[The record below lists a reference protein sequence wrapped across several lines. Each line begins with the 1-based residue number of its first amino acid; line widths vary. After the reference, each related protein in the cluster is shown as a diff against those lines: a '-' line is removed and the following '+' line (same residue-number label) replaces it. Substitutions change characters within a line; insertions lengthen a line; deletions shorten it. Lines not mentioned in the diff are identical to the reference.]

1 MRRHPL
7 TWFFVLLLCAAG
19 VWLLLRQ
26 NHNSHISKVKVT
38 PSAAEQFTSAW
49 KSLPHRVASQN
60 AIKAAVAA
68 AQTNHFAWRLSNT
81 SKPLKQLVHDPHAI
95 LLENAFIDTS
105 AKTINL
111 PIPNNLRSQGDPGAY
126 VVQANGTISPA
137 FRAMLAQAGATMVSY
152 IPNNAYLVRATETV
166 ANDLAAN
173 PQVQAVVPY
182 EPYYKVQAPLLALA
196 DQPLPANVQLNLA
209 LFPEDAATTLQQI
222 EQLGGILISEQN
234 SLAGY
239 PIVKVEPP
247 PNWTAVAQLPGVHIV
262 EPSFRRGLANDL
274 ARPALGVAAD
284 PFTPT
289 NYLNLQGLNVTVQIN
304 DSGIDT
310 NHPDLQGRVFFNDP
324 AEGFDTD
331 GHGTHIAG
339 IIAGSGLESPTVTNA
354 SIDTANLT
362 SLIPGYFGI
371 SGTNGQF
378 RGKAPLANMFAMNF
392 QDDDL
397 TLQETAATNNA
408 LISNNSWN
416 FAGDFDYD
424 LEAASYDAATRDA
437 LPFTTGAQPVLFV
450 FSSGNDGGGNAFNV
464 DGNNPDSIDSPA
476 TAKDVMT
483 VGALEEDRMITN
495 IVTNADGTVSAI
507 WQGQTDDASGVPGFS
522 SSGNVGIGTEGT
534 FGRYKPDVV
543 APGTFVISCRSSE
556 WNTNTYFNP
565 TNDNFDVFPDFIEG
579 DSVSVAPFDF
589 FVPSNA
595 VEVIFTMVTNLESP
609 RELTNSMPVYISNG
623 TPVPS
628 PFTLVGAGPN
638 PVVVSPAAALDQDWS
653 VEVSN
658 VTTVPIAY
666 DLIVD
671 VLTTNNA
678 GDYFQVLFGM
688 DDMLGTQPE
697 FYRYETGTSMSAAA
711 ISGFLADIEDYFTN
725 QLGLMPSPAL
735 LKAMTINGSRAIG
748 TYKFQVQNT
757 INEAGWGQPDL
768 SNSVPT
774 ALTNIPVAGQ
784 INTLGPACSTF
795 FRDQNVSNAL
805 ATGDSETFNVT
816 VITNDDA
823 QFQPLRFTVAW
834 TDPPGDPSAGVKLVN
849 SLELVVTDLDNP
861 GIIYYGNDIGPDQTF
876 NTAEGTNT
884 PPVVDN
890 INNIQNIFIF
900 PPLDSHYS
908 VTVIGSSV
916 NVNAVTEQT
925 NNDVQDFAMVIS
937 SGDMG
942 EITDALMVA
951 DGGIVSNPTR
961 DQNISFA
968 VTNTVLLNQTAGA
981 NTPLLGTN
989 TIPLTMMGTN
999 SQFTIG
1005 MTNEWHFY
1013 LVTNLTTFT
1022 NAVFITFNAETLA
1035 TPRMGVLADS
1045 IANST
1050 VPGPDLDMLVTRTST
1065 DGNAAELTNLWP
1077 SVVSNCLYST
1087 SGDGSSLV
1095 SGGTDFVAYT
1105 NAVPNEVFY
1114 VGVKSENHMAVQY
1127 DFVPIFT
1134 QTPFGGQDTNGNQY
1148 LNGLNVPQPIAE
1160 GTPSAP
1166 SKTFVFMLDLDP
1178 VQIQNV
1184 VVTNTIL
1191 AQNFG
1196 SLVGSLKH
1204 NGKTVVLNN
1213 HDSFGGQAGTF
1224 KLIYD
1229 DSGQNDIPGSRPS
1242 DGPGSLRN
1250 YDGADGT
1257 GIWQLTEEGT
1267 TLAQTGVVENSQIFL
1282 QKHQDP
1288 QNGINVVLQPGEWFY
1303 DFVVVP
1309 PGITNLEIF
1318 GTNVTAALAPQSIQM
1333 FLLEGAPPTANDFDF
1348 EVPLNQGI
1356 PPGNEI
1362 SDGPPLAP
1370 DVYWIGL
1377 FNPNLSGAAQDVF
1390 LLAVLNGIST
1400 VAQPTLFTD
1409 TNATPIVIDAVTNTT
1424 IVVSNA
1430 NTISSVNVGMV
1441 VQYPRMSDLAFTLIS
1456 PTGQRILLMENRG
1469 GPTATNAGDVFFIT
1483 NSIGFVTANGSFQPN
1498 TNYIPVGTASG
1509 SVTINYNMFTLPDD
1523 MTVYDGTN
1531 GPFTAGNVLFDTGL
1545 ISGSGSITVA
1555 YSGTV
1560 PAITIIMNQFG
1571 NPATNG
1577 ADAWTYNL
1585 NGIEPDYNFLTFTED
1600 TNLTDI
1606 PIKFATPPF
1615 DLRDLGT
1622 NFTFGNLDFATNGD
1636 YFGQTNINDAFGG
1649 WFVPS
1654 NLVVQVTNGVVFTNN
1669 YNEVSVVSDPAIAFG
1684 SNTNS
1689 SNYLALGYGV
1699 IQRTNNATPFRLD
1712 TFSYEYRGPG
1722 IAGWWR
1728 GEGDARDSSDAEQR
1742 GQNGS
1747 LIGRFD
1753 FPAGEVSQAFA
1764 MENNGG
1770 EFDFAGTN
1778 GYVQIR
1784 QQPFLV
1790 QASTNASGNPEN
1802 GSGTVTVQTSSL
1814 DVGTGPGLTVEG
1826 WINPT
1831 NVSFQQP
1838 LVEWLTRVPTNGSD
1852 TNLFI
1857 RAGPFLDRAT
1867 EHYYYMLGTTD
1878 WLTSEQW
1885 AEDLGGHLATVD
1897 TADEQNWI
1905 FDTFAGY
1912 AGKSRNLWIGLTN
1925 LSGVS
1930 GTATNFVYSSGATNL
1945 YFNWLSTQPNDTCR
1959 DANYTFMFG
1968 NTNTYRGLWTLASDF
1983 GVTCDDP
1990 TNTNVVYGVVEVTN
2004 QMTNG
2009 VQFWI
2014 SITTAPGATNI
2025 IMTNTGCLFANVV
2038 DSTNGSH
2045 WIYSA
2050 PGLVQSNLFQH
2061 VALTYNTNSGI
2072 ANLYY
2077 NGTNVA
2083 STNWGGIH
2091 FIPKTTGDVLLGK
2104 DMNLESSNFYG
2115 GLMDEMSIYGRA
2127 LSDAEIQAIYSVSAF
2142 TTNRLIGKFDPTVT
2156 PPESLAKAQVV
2167 LGNHT
2172 NMILG
2177 ANNTWQQ
2184 GSFTFTTQ
2192 TNALFMQISGIQP
2205 GILLDDFS
2213 LSQAPLGNLY
2223 YQPEQSLD
2231 ELKGESAQGNWTLE
2245 IWDTR
2250 LNAPATNAQVIN
2262 WQLQMIL
2269 QTNNLL
2275 PVPFGSEQPGNITV
2289 NPGQI
2294 TTLAVTVPSWV
2305 TVTTNRL
2312 ISSTLPLNVFVNTNA
2327 PPTASVPPDYF
2338 LYPSSG
2344 PNNSGSAVLDAAT
2357 TPPTPP
2363 IAPAVPPAFIP
2374 GQTYYIGLQNPGT
2387 SAASVVFEVDFNVIA
2402 LTNNLPFQG
2411 TLATNTSLNYF
2422 SFDVTTNNPYEATFQ
2437 LLNQSGNADLVVSKG
2452 GPLPTLTSSDYGSFN
2467 SGRADENIYVLT
2479 NSSPVPLSP
2488 GTWYLGVFNRD
2499 SGAVNYTVL
2508 AKELDLPLPT
2518 PTLQTSNMTLVQLTN
2533 GVPLDFTSGPGAALT
2548 NFFYFIVTNNV
2559 APGMTNVGSIRFE
2572 LYNETGNGGLTV
2584 QTNIPPFAPPFF
2596 QSSDEPGTLPNFIQ
2610 VQTNSALT
2618 NLNATWYLGVPNNTT
2633 NVINYTIVAVIDT
2646 NNVFPAFP
2654 GAQGAGAGALG
2665 ASIRN
2670 GFSTNN
2676 TVYHVF
2682 KTTDDGSFGTLR
2694 DAVSSTNRTIIFDIS
2709 GVIALQSPLTITNS
2723 YLTIEGQTAPPGGIT
2738 VAGAP
2743 FTVQNAHDVILR
2755 DLRLRSSYSSSI
2767 LPAQTLYESEQF
2779 SGAINEYSSAG
2790 VATTFVAST
2799 HPLGE
2804 QIAFNSS
2811 GDLFV
2816 GNNSGSSITEITPGG
2831 TASNFGSGFSG
2842 PGGVAVD
2849 SAGNVF
2855 VADGAAN
2862 VIYKLN
2868 ANGTSQSVFATTG
2881 LNQPHFLTFDG
2892 AGNLFVSDFG
2902 SGNIYEFSP
2911 TGTRT
2916 TYASGFTNPTGLAF
2930 NSAGDLFVADLS
2942 NGGTV
2947 TEITPSGRSV
2957 VITLPN
2963 PQCLAFDNT
2972 GDLFVAVNST
2982 SGGPA
2987 PYLEEISSTGVASVF
3002 STQVSSPIGVAFG
3015 PVPAQTLFSSESGS
3029 PNSIDEFTPAGGPST
3044 FTATGLN
3051 VPYGIAFDSAGNLY
3065 VANCLNDAG
3074 SGGYITEITPGG
3086 VQSTFASQADPKGM
3100 AFDKAGNLYVTDYHT
3115 GNIYKY
3121 TPAGVQ
3127 SLFAMV
3133 PNGCQA
3139 LAFDSAGNLYV
3150 NTTYGG
3156 GTETIVKITPGGVQ
3170 STFAS
3175 GLSYI
3180 GGLAFDSAGNLYESD
3195 NGVGNIYKFTP
3206 AGVQSTFATLSNIGG
3221 LAFDTAGNLFVAA
3234 GSAIDKF
3241 TPAGVPSTF
3250 ASGLSGPVGLA
3261 FAPVATS
3268 AAQSGGGAY
3277 SLQLNTVSN
3286 VIGDHLSITWST
3298 NDNLYI
3304 ANSTNT
3310 TVQWSIISD
3319 SIHGANGFGS
3329 GTILDTNNG
3338 GISLNHNLYADNA
3351 YANPQ
3356 LNGNVTLD
3364 FVDNVIYDWG
3374 TNAGISANDSP
3385 DTFTNY
3391 LNYAC
3396 NYVIA
3401 STNSLTN
3408 YIAFWGGTTNTWI
3421 YQTNNFID
3429 SDTNGI
3435 LNGANTQWNMFTN
3448 QFTETN
3454 QFPLP
3459 QPSVDEAYLAYEKV
3473 LDFAGV
3479 DLFKR
3484 DFIDSNIV
3492 ENVRQ
3497 QDGSIISSPGG
3508 LPTLSSTLIYLDSV
3522 NDGVPDF
3529 WKITFGQAITNKENN
3544 SVVDASGYSE
3554 LEEFDNW
3561 LAIPHALTYTNQPVG
3576 VNLQK
3581 LFGRTGNLSFFLT
3594 NADHGT
3600 VYLTNVLGSFTN
3612 TSTFSNSIAIFTPTN
3627 EPPFTTNY
3635 SGFGSFGVVVT
3646 NNDTL
3651 AYFGPVPVSVFISA
3665 VPPSFSE
3672 MGTLTNGTTNVIS
3685 ANSIVWY
3692 LINVPTNAVEATNSL
3707 LYAGAPM
3714 NLWYSTNVPPTTI
3727 NPGDFELLSGSTN
3740 GLAVINVAG
3749 APLPPVL
3756 KPGGTYY
3763 LGVQNTN
3770 SFPTNYAVSVT
3781 FDTPFPPIII
3791 IIITPGQPITNVIP
3805 AAASSSGAISPAG
3818 SAEGSSEDS
3827 SNPTYIGVLVPPNAV
3842 SATNTLLFA
3851 TGGTASLWFNQNNP
3865 PLAGFPGDFE
3875 LIANYNGTTPINVVL
3890 TTNSTP
3896 SIIPGQVYYLAITN
3910 TSSITLTDAFEVN
3923 FGLFYTPPFLPAQSN
3938 LTIDAG
3944 ATLVVDNTATDTNAG
3959 TLFYTLTTA
3968 PPVGAT
3974 ISGSGVI
3981 TWNVP
3986 ANQPAGNVLFTTV
3999 VSNSFTTLTAT
4010 NSFTVTVLP
4019 LAQGGAPVTNTVPAG
4034 SIDWLAIDVPPD
4046 AIWATN
4052 ILIYATNLPVNVL
4065 FTTNFP
4071 PSTNGAFALM
4081 SDVTNGISILGT
4093 NTAPTNIVQGGV
4105 YYIGIQNTNSVT
4117 IGFAFEVNFDELF
4130 ALGAPFATTLP
4141 ATHVTGT
4148 AAQLNGLATPNA
4160 SPAFAWFDFGT
4171 STNYELP
4178 PTPQQPVVGSNL
4190 VQVTSQAS
4198 GLLVGHVYHYRLVV
4212 SNAVGVAFGG
4222 DQLFGVSG
4230 IAVWGNNISGVT
4242 NVPVGLTNTTAI
4254 AAEAADGVAL
4264 SASGK
4269 VTVWGDDTL
4278 GQTAVPAKLT
4288 NVVAIAAGDGSF
4300 ALALQNGTVTG
4311 WGDNSSGQT
4320 AIPSGLSN
4328 VVAIAAGTSHSLALE
4343 ANGTVIAWGANGY
4356 GQTSVPAGLSNV
4368 VAIAAG
4374 VDHSVA
4380 LLNNG
4385 TVVAWGAG
4393 ETNTGI
4399 FPDYGQSIVPPGLT
4413 NVIAI
4418 SAYGLFS
4425 SALEANGTVV
4435 AWGENNFGQTQVPGG
4450 LNGVVAISDGLYH
4463 MLSMQDN
4470 GLAAGWGNNVYGES
4484 TILPGL
4490 TNIFAIAGGNNFSMA
4505 LESPLSIN
4513 LTVTPLNN
4521 GSPQT
4526 NSIAANS
4533 VAYYSVTVPAN
4544 AVAATN
4550 LLSFATAPL
4559 NLWFNQTNLPV
4570 PANPPD
4576 KELLGS
4582 AGSGASATL
4591 FTNGVPP
4598 LVPGQTYF
4606 LAIQNT
4612 NNMTVNYVFGVNFE
4626 TVGTLP
4632 GTNLVF
4638 FTDIIKTNI
4647 GGTNG
4652 FLIRWLAPTNDT
4664 FRVQQTPSLTP
4675 PITWNSFSNI
4685 VAYAGPP
4692 VTGNG
4697 LFTFFDNGSQYPFVS
4712 PDRFYRV
4719 LLFSQGTNLVATPLS
4734 NGSPQTNTI
4743 PANSVVYYSVPV
4755 PTNAIAATN
4764 LFSQTAGPLNL
4775 WFNQNTLPFP
4785 ANPPD
4790 TQLLGAA
4797 GSGAA
4802 ATLVTN
4808 GAPPLVPGQTYYLAI
4823 QNTNSVSVNYVFGVN
4838 FETAATGSGGNLVF
4852 FTGIIQT
4859 NIGSTNGFLIRWL
4872 APTND
4877 TFQVQEIP
4885 TLTPPQSWNSFSN
4898 VVTYAGPPVA
4908 GNGLFTFFDN
4918 GAEYSLGQER
4928 FYRIVLMSGGSSGS
4942 LVIASQPNY
4951 VASVSQPFS
4960 MTNSA
4965 TDSNL
4970 SAILDYT
4977 LANFPAPSTSPVE
4990 NNASGVI
4997 TWTPGAGDRG
5007 AAYKFTTVVS
5017 DNSLPVRNATNAFT
5031 VFVLPAPSLGHAA
5044 ITATNVTLTWTAP
5057 TNDLFQV
5064 DWATSLAPP
5073 VVWSPFPPVV
5083 FSTNGTFTL
5092 ADTNAPNANN
5102 RFYRLVWLPLP

>member
-1 MRRHPL
+1 MSKIIMRRHPL

-19 VWLLLRQ
+19 GWLLLRQ
-26 NHNSHISKVKVT
+26 NHISHISKVKVT

-60 AIKAAVAA
+60 AIKAAVAST
-68 AQTNHFAWRLSNT
+68 QTNNFAWRLSNT
-81 SKPLKQLVHDPHAI
+81 SKPLKQLMHDPHAI

-209 LFPEDAATTLQQI
+209 LFPDSAAATLQQI

-247 PNWTAVAQLPGVHIV
+247 PNWTAVAQLAGVHIV
-262 EPSFRRGLANDL
+262 EPYFRRGLANDL

-289 NYLNLQGLNVTVQIN
+289 NYLNLQGLNVTVEVN

-324 AEGFDTD
+324 AEGIDIA
-331 GHGTHIAG
+331 GHGTHVAG

-362 SLIPGYFGI
+362 ALVPGYFGI
-371 SGTNGQF
+371 PGTNGQF

-416 FAGDFDYD
+416 FAGDFGYD

-450 FSSGNDGGGNAFNV
+450 FSSGNDGGGNEFNV

-507 WQGQTDDASGVPGFS
+507 WQGQTDDSSGVPGFS

-556 WNTNTYFNP
+556 WETNSYFNP
-565 TNDNFDVFPDFIEG
+565 TNDNIDVFPDFIEG

-589 FVPSNA
+589 FVPSTA
-595 VEVIFTMVTNLESP
+595 VEIIFTMVTNLESP
-609 RELTNSMPVYISNG
+609 SELPTNMPVYISNG
-623 TPVPS
+623 TPTPS
-628 PFTLVGAGPN
+628 PYTFVGAGPN
-638 PVVVSPAAALDQDWS
+638 SFEISPAAALDQDWS

-658 VTTVPIAY
+658 TTTGPIAY

-678 GDYFQVLFGM
+678 GDYYQVLFGM
-688 DDMLGTQPE
+688 DDGLGVQSQPQ

-735 LKAMTINGSRAIG
+735 LKAMTINGARAIG

-757 INEAGWGQPDL
+757 INEAGWGLPDL

-816 VITNDDA
+816 VNTNDDA
-823 QFQPLRFTVAW
+823 QDQPLRFTVAW
-834 TDPPGDPSAGVKLVN
+834 TDPPGDPSAGIKLVN

-861 GIIYYGNDIGPDQTF
+861 SIIYYGNDIGPDQTF
-876 NTAEGTNT
+876 NTAESTNT
-884 PPVVDN
+884 APAVDN
-890 INNIQNIFIF
+890 VNNIQNIFIF

-951 DGGIVSNPTR
+951 DGGIVSNPTG

-968 VTNTVLLNQTAGA
+968 VTNSVLLNQTAGA

-989 TIPLTMMGTN
+989 TIPLTMMGAN

-1045 IANST
+1045 VANST
-1050 VPGPDLDMLVTRTST
+1050 VPGPDLDMLVTRSTT

-1105 NAVPNEVFY
+1105 NAAPNEVFY

-1148 LNGLNVPQPIAE
+1148 LNSLNVPQPIAE

-1166 SKTFVFMLDLDP
+1166 SKTFVFMLDLNP

-1196 SLVGSLKH
+1196 SLVGSIKH

-1213 HDSFGGQAGTF
+1213 HDSLGSPPGPYR
-1224 KLIYD
+1224 LIYD
-1229 DSGQNDIPGSRPS
+1229 DSGQNTIPGSRPS
-1242 DGPGSLRN
+1242 DGPGSLRS

-1267 TLAQTGVVENSQIFL
+1267 TLAQTGVVENCQIFL
-1282 QKHQDP
+1282 EKHQDP

-1303 DFVVVP
+1303 DFVAVP

-1318 GTNVTAALAPQSIQM
+1318 GTNLTATLAPQSIQM

-1370 DVYWIGL
+1370 DIYWIGL

-1400 VAQPTLFTD
+1400 VRQPTLFTD
-1409 TNATPIVIDAVTNTT
+1409 TNSTPITIDAVTNTT

-1430 NTISSVNVGMV
+1430 NIIASVNVGMV

-1483 NSIGFVTANGSFQPN
+1483 NSIGT
-1498 TNYIPVGTASG
+1498 TTASG
-1509 SVTINYNMFTLPDD
+1509 TSQATTNTYNVQNSSGSLNVSYNMFTVPDQ
-1523 MTVYDGTN
+1523 MTIYYGNDPTTFNPIIGNPNLLYNSGMVSGTSN
-1531 GPFTAGNVLFDTGL
+1531 FTVNFGPGTST
-1545 ISGSGSITVA
+1545 SITV
-1555 YSGTV
+1555 
-1560 PAITIIMNQFG
+1560 IMNQLG
-1571 NPATNG
+1571 NTNG
-1577 ADAWTYNL
+1577 SPGQDAWTYTL
-1585 NGIEPDYNFLTFTED
+1585 GGTFPDYNFLTFTED

-1622 NFTFGNLDFATNGD
+1622 NYTFGNLDSASNGD

-1654 NLVVQVTNGVVFTNN
+1654 NLVAQVTNGVVYTNN

-1684 SNTNS
+1684 SSTNS
-1689 SNYLALGYGV
+1689 SNFLALGYGV
-1699 IQRTNNATPFRLD
+1699 IQRTNLVAPFRLD
-1712 TFSYEYRGPG
+1712 SFTYEYRGPG

-1728 GEGDARDSSDAEQR
+1728 GEGDARDSSDAEQK

-1784 QQPFLV
+1784 QQPFLIQV
-1790 QASTNASGNPEN
+1790 STNSASVTN
-1802 GSGTVTVQTSSL
+1802 GDPGAGFATVQSSFL

-1867 EHYYYMLGTTD
+1867 DHYYYMLGATD

-1930 GTATNFVYSSGATNL
+1930 GIATNFVYSSGATNL

-1959 DANYTFMFG
+1959 DADYTFMFG

-2014 SITTAPGATNI
+2014 SVTTVPGATNVI
-2025 IMTNTGCLFANVV
+2025 TTNTGCLFANVV

-2104 DMNLESSNFYG
+2104 DMNLESSNYYG
-2115 GLMDEMSIYGRA
+2115 GLMDEVSIYGRA

-2156 PPESLAKAQVV
+2156 PPESLAEAQVV
-2167 LGNHT
+2167 LGDFT
-2172 NMILG
+2172 NTILG
-2177 ANNTWQQ
+2177 ANSSWQQ

-2192 TNALFMQISGIQP
+2192 TNALFMQILGLQP
-2205 GILLDDFS
+2205 GMLLDDFS

-2250 LNAPATNAQVIN
+2250 LNVLATNAEVIN

-2275 PVPFGSEQPGNITV
+2275 PVPFGSEEPNNITV
-2289 NPGQI
+2289 MPGQI
-2294 TTLAVTVPSWV
+2294 TTLAITVPSWV

-2327 PPTASVPPDYF
+2327 PPTGSFPPDYF
-2338 LYPSSG
+2338 LYSSSG

-2387 SAASVVFEVDFNVIA
+2387 TAASVVFEVDFNIIA
-2402 LTNNLPFQG
+2402 LTNDIPFSG
-2411 TLATNTSLNYF
+2411 TLATNTSLSYY

-2437 LLNQSGNADLVVSKG
+2437 LLNQSGNADLVISKG
-2452 GPLPTLTSSDYGSFN
+2452 GPLPTLTTSAYGSFN

-2479 NSSPVPLSP
+2479 NSSPVPLTP
-2488 GTWYLGVFNRD
+2488 GTWFLGVFNRD

-2508 AKELDLPLPT
+2508 AKELDLSPT
-2518 PTLQTSNMTLVQLTN
+2518 STTNLTLVQLTD
-2533 GVPLDFTSGPGAALT
+2533 GVPLNFTSGPGAALT

-2559 APGMTNVGSIRFE
+2559 APGVTNVGSIRFA
-2572 LYNETGNGGLTV
+2572 LFNETGNAGLTV

-2610 VQTNSALT
+2610 IQTNSALT

-2633 NVINYTIVAVIDT
+2633 NLINYTIVAVIDT

-2665 ASIRN
+2665 AGLRN

-2682 KTTDDGSFGTLR
+2682 KTNDDGTFGTFR

-2709 GVIALQSPLTITNS
+2709 GVIYLQSPLTITNS
-2723 YLTIEGQTAPPGGIT
+2723 YLTIAGQTAPPGGIT
-2738 VAGAP
+2738 LAGAP
-2743 FTVQNAHDVILR
+2743 VTVQNAHDIILR
-2755 DLRLRSSYSSSI
+2755 DLRLRSSYAALSEDLFSSDYANANVYKFTASGVQSTFASLPGNLSSI
-2767 LPAQTLYESEQF
+2767 
-2779 SGAINEYSSAG
+2779 
-2790 VATTFVAST
+2790 
-2799 HPLGE
+2799 
-2804 QIAFNSS
+2804 AF
-2811 GDLFV
+2811 
-2816 GNNSGSSITEITPGG
+2816 
-2831 TASNFGSGFSG
+2831 
-2842 PGGVAVD
+2842 D
-2849 SAGNVF
+2849 S
-2855 VADGAAN
+2855 
-2862 VIYKLN
+2862 
-2868 ANGTSQSVFATTG
+2868 
-2881 LNQPHFLTFDG
+2881 
-2892 AGNLFVSDFG
+2892 AGNLFVAGNGTGAIYKITPGGVVSTFATIPG
-2902 SGNIYEFSP
+2902 SAP
-2911 TGTRT
+2911 L
-2916 TYASGFTNPTGLAF
+2916 GLAF
-2930 NSAGDLFVADLS
+2930 NSAGDLFMA
-2942 NGGTV
+2942 NYFGNNIY
-2947 TEITPSGRSV
+2947 EITPGGAVSVFASGGG
-2957 VITLPN
+2957 LDQPAG
-2963 PQCLAFDNT
+2963 LAFNSA
-2972 GDLFVAVNST
+2972 GVLFVANIANDT
-2982 SGGPA
+2982 
-2987 PYLEEISSTGVASVF
+2987 IS
-3002 STQVSSPIGVAFG
+3002 
-3015 PVPAQTLFSSESGS
+3015 
-3029 PNSIDEFTPAGGPST
+3029 
-3044 FTATGLN
+3044 
-3051 VPYGIAFDSAGNLY
+3051 
-3065 VANCLNDAG
+3065 
-3074 SGGYITEITPGG
+3074 EITPGG
-3086 VQSTFASQADPKGM
+3086 VVSTFVNTGLNFPYGL
-3100 AFDKAGNLYVTDYHT
+3100 AFDGAGNLYVGNYDNYVAGG
-3115 GNIYKY
+3115 GNI
-3121 TPAGVQ
+3121 T
-3127 SLFAMV
+3127 
-3133 PNGCQA
+3133 
-3139 LAFDSAGNLYV
+3139 
-3150 NTTYGG
+3150 
-3156 GTETIVKITPGGVQ
+3156 KITPGGVE
-3170 STFAS
+3170 SIFAN
-3175 GLSYI
+3175 GLTVPNYLAFNPAGDLLMAQGKSPNI
-3180 GGLAFDSAGNLYESD
+3180 LEFSPTGTLLQTTVVAGGADTEGLAF
-3195 NGVGNIYKFTP
+3195 TP
-3206 AGVQSTFATLSNIGG
+3206 FVISGVQA
-3221 LAFDTAGNLFVAA
+3221 
-3234 GSAIDKF
+3234 
-3241 TPAGVPSTF
+3241 
-3250 ASGLSGPVGLA
+3250 
-3261 FAPVATS
+3261 
-3268 AAQSGGGAY
+3268 GGGAY

-3286 VIGDHLSITWST
+3286 VIADHLSITWST

-3304 ANSTNT
+3304 ENSTNA

-3319 SIHGANGFGS
+3319 SIHVTNGFGS
-3329 GTILDTNNG
+3329 GSVLDTNNG
-3338 GISLNHNLYADNA
+3338 GISLHHNLYADNA

-3364 FVDNVIYDWG
+3364 FVNNVIYDWG
-3374 TNAGISANDSP
+3374 TNAGISANDSS

-3391 LNYAC
+3391 LNYVC

-3448 QFTETN
+3448 LFTPTN

-3459 QPSVDEAYLAYEKV
+3459 QPSVDEAYQAYEKV

-3479 DLFKR
+3479 DMYKR

-3492 ENVRQ
+3492 ENVRR
-3497 QDGSIISSPGG
+3497 QDGSIISLAGA
-3508 LPTLSSTLIYLDSV
+3508 LPTLSSTLIYQDSV

-3529 WKITFGQAITNKENN
+3529 WKITYGQAVTNKENN
-3544 SVVDASGYSE
+3544 GVVDASGYSE

-3581 LFGRTGNLSFFLT
+3581 LFGRTGNLSFYVT
-3594 NADHGT
+3594 NAWSDHGL

-3612 TSTFSNSIAIFTPTN
+3612 TSLFSNSIAIFTPTN
-3627 EPPFTTNY
+3627 ELPFTTNY

-3651 AYFGPVPVSVFISA
+3651 GYFGPVPVSVFISA

-3672 MGTLTNGTTNVIS
+3672 MGTLTNGTTNVIG

-3692 LINVPTNAVEATNSL
+3692 LINVPTNAVQATNSL

-3714 NLWYSTNVPPTTI
+3714 NLWYSTNVPPTI
-3727 NPGDFELLSGSTN
+3727 VNPGDFELLSGSTN
-3740 GLAVINVAG
+3740 GSAIINVAG

-3756 KPGGTYY
+3756 QPGGTYY

-3781 FDTPFPPIII
+3781 FDTPLPPIII

-3805 AAASSSGAISPAG
+3805 AVVSSGGISPAA
-3818 SAEGSSEDS
+3818 SPEGSPSPEDS
-3827 SNPTYIGVLVPPNAV
+3827 SNPTYIGVFVPPNAV

-3875 LIANYNGTTPINVVL
+3875 LIANDNGTTPVSVVL

-3910 TSSITLTDAFEVN
+3910 TSSITLTDAFEVT

-3938 LTIDAG
+3938 LTADAG
-3944 ATLVVDNTATDTNAG
+3944 NTLVVDNTATDTNAG

-3974 ISGSGVI
+3974 ISGNGVI

-4010 NSFTVTVLP
+4010 NNFTVTVLP

-4046 AIWATN
+4046 AVWATN

-4071 PSTNGAFALM
+4071 PSTNGAYALM
-4081 SDVTNGISILGT
+4081 SDVTNGTSILST

-4105 YYIGIQNTNSVT
+4105 YYIGIQNTNTVT
-4117 IGFAFEVNFDELF
+4117 IGFAFEVNFGLVF
-4130 ALGAPFATTLP
+4130 TVGAPYATTLP

-4160 SPAFAWFDFGT
+4160 SPAFGWFEWGA
-4171 STNYELP
+4171 STNYGFA
-4178 PTPQQPVVGSNL
+4178 TTQQPMAGSNL
-4190 VQVTSQAS
+4190 VQVVSQLPPLTP
-4198 GLLVGHVYHYRLVV
+4198 GQVYHFQLIV

-4230 IAVWGNNISGVT
+4230 LAVWGNNVSGVT

-4254 AAEAADGVAL
+4254 AAEASDGLAL

-4288 NVVAIAAGDGSF
+4288 NVVAIAAGEGSF

-4320 AIPSGLSN
+4320 TIPSGLSN

-4343 ANGTVIAWGANGY
+4343 NNGTVVAWGANGY
-4356 GQTSVPAGLSNV
+4356 GQTSVPPGLSNV

-4374 VDHSVA
+4374 EAHSLA

-4385 TVVAWGAG
+4385 TVVAWGGG

-4450 LNGVVAISDGLYH
+4450 LNGVIGISDGLYH
-4463 MLSMQDN
+4463 MLALHDN
-4470 GLAAGWGNNVYGES
+4470 GLAVGWGNNVYGES
-4484 TILPGL
+4484 TVPPGL

-4576 KELLGS
+4576 RELLGS

-4598 LVPGQTYF
+4598 LVPGGTYY

-4638 FTDIIKTNI
+4638 FTGIIKTNI
-4647 GGTNG
+4647 SGING
-4652 FLIRWLAPTNDT
+4652 YLIQWLAPTNDT
-4664 FRVQQTPSLTP
+4664 FRVQQTPSLLSP
-4675 PITWNSFSNI
+4675 TWNSFSNI
-4685 VAYAGPP
+4685 VTYVGPP

-4697 LFTFFDNGSQYPFVS
+4697 LFTFFDNGSQYPFTS

-4719 LLFSQGTNLVATPLS
+4719 MLYAQGSNTVAIPLN
-4734 NGSPQTNTI
+4734 NGSPQTNTV
-4743 PANSVVYYSVPV
+4743 PANSVVYYSVSV
-4755 PTNAIAATN
+4755 PANVIAATN
-4764 LFSQTAGPLNL
+4764 LFSLAAGPLNL
-4775 WFNQNTLPFP
+4775 WFNQSTLPLP

-4823 QNTNSVSVNYVFGVN
+4823 QNTNNVPVNYVFGVN
-4838 FETAATGSGGNLVF
+4838 FGTAATGSGGNLVF
-4852 FTGIIQT
+4852 FSGIIQT

-4885 TLTPPQSWNSFSN
+4885 TLTPPLNWNSFSN
-4898 VVTYAGPPVA
+4898 VVAYTGPPVP

-4918 GAEYSLGQER
+4918 GAQHPLGQER
-4928 FYRIVLMSGGSSGS
+4928 FYRVVLLSGGSSGS

-4951 VASVSQPFS
+4951 VANASQPFS
-4960 MTNSA
+4960 MTNNA

-4970 SAILDYT
+4970 SAILDYNLT
-4977 LANFPAPSTSPVE
+4977 DFPAPSTSPSE
-4990 NNASGVI
+4990 DSASGVI
-4997 TWTPGAGDRG
+4997 TWTPGAGDKG

-5017 DNSLPVRNATNAFT
+5017 DNSLPVRSATNAFT

-5044 ITATNVTLTWTAP
+5044 LTTTNVTLTWTAS

-5073 VVWSPFPPVV
+5073 VAWSPFPPTV
-5083 FSTNGTFTL
+5083 FSTTGTFTL
-5092 ADTNAPNANN
+5092 TDTNAPTVN